1 MQIQSTIKTQMNLV
15 QFCFLA
21 DLAVRAVKFG
31 YSEKATK
38 FEKNFHLK
46 FDPTQQ
52 CQILSGRFFQILW
65 PSQNIRTLKF

>member
-46 FDPTQQ
+46 FDPTQ
-52 CQILSGRFFQILW
+52 
-65 PSQNIRTLKF
+65 

>member
-21 DLAVRAVKFG
+21 DLAVRAVKFA

-38 FEKNFHLK
+38 FEKNFH
-46 FDPTQQ
+46 FDVTE
-52 CQILSGRFFQILW
+52 
-65 PSQNIRTLKF
+65 